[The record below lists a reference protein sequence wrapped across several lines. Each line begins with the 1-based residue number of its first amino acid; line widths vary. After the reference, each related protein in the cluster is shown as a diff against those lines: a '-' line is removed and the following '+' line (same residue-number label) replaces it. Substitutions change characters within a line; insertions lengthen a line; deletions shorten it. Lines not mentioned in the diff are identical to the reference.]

1 MVFFQ
6 ANALNN
12 TQLATIRAMI
22 DKLTTDTSN
31 NVVKV
36 LRLTE
41 PPKNLEEFVQ
51 AGINAGNVSNQQ
63 INDIISFAKDSHKNY
78 VIRKFNIIILFC
90 LLGIWRFFQK
100 KYLN

>member
-1 MVFFQ
+1 M
-6 ANALNN
+6 
-12 TQLATIRAMI
+12 IRALI
-22 DKLTTDTSN
+22 AKLTTDTSN
-31 NVVKV
+31 NVMQV

-51 AGINAGNVSNQQ
+51 AGIEAGNVSNQQ
-63 INDIISFAKDSHKNY
+63 IIDIISFAKDTQKNY

-90 LLGIWRFFQK
+90 LLGIWRMLQR

>member
-31 NVVKV
+31 NVMQV

-51 AGINAGNVSNQQ
+51 AGINAGNVSNEQ
-63 INDIISFAKDSHKNY
+63 ISNIMSFAKDSQKNY
-78 VIRKFNIIILFC
+78 VIRKLNIKCVILSFYY
-90 LLGIWRFFQK
+90 GFR
-100 KYLN
+100 Y